1 MTAPFGKTLEK
12 QAACRARHAALK
24 EIQRNRKKIE
34 RALQK
39 AKQFTVAGALRRA
52 KVP

>member
-1 MTAPFGKTLEK
+1 MTKPFGKILEK
-12 QAACRARHAALK
+12 QAACRERQAALQTL
-24 EIQRNRKKIE
+24 QRRRMQIE

-52 KVP
+52 KR